1 MDTQSPVRSW
11 SCNRDD
17 KDPDAPFCATLAVG
31 EILIAEGC
39 GADEVSAYAALV
51 AALDRQGIHD
61 SGVLGMQALMRR

>member
-1 MDTQSPVRSW
+1 MDTQSAVRSW

-17 KDPDAPFCATLAVG
+17 KDPVAPFCAMLTVG
-31 EILIAEGC
+31 ENVIAAGR

-51 AALDRQGIHD
+51 AALDRQGIQD